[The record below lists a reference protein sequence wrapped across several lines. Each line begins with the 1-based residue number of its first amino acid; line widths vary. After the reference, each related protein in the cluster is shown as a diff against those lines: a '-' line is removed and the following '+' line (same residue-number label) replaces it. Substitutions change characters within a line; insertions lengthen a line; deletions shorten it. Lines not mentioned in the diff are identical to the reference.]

1 MARRRD
7 PLQLRRKDRVEAA
20 VALPDVPAGTGGRVV
35 VVNGFRWTRYWVHFD
50 NGVEI
55 GQLDRSQLTLLDRK
69 GQPVP
74 VG

>member
-7 PLQLRRKDRVEAA
+7 PNVLRRKDRVETPLD
-20 VALPDVPAGTGGRVV
+20 LPGVPAGTQGNVML
-35 VVNGFRWTRYWVHFD
+35 VNGFRWTRYWVRFD

-55 GQLDRSQLTLLDRK
+55 GQLDRSQLTLLDKK

-74 VG
+74 VA